1 MSNTA
6 RPGEDHIET
15 PSVNSAS
22 REGGEVGPEQKYY
35 GHGHDSTA
43 DVDCEASN
51 IQVLDVRIAND
62 RIAKVIDE
70 VR

>member
-1 MSNTA
+1 M
-6 RPGEDHIET
+6 
-15 PSVNSAS
+15 
-22 REGGEVGPEQKYY
+22 GPEQKYY

-43 DVDCEASN
+43 DADCEASN